1 MSTATLILLAVQLSL
16 VLMVFSI
23 GLGASVGDVTYVLR
37 QPKLLIRSLLS
48 LNVVM
53 PLFAVALAKS
63 FDFTPLVKAALVL
76 LAISPLPPIFPK
88 KSQKAGGRFSY
99 AIGLLVAA
107 TVVSIL
113 FIPLAMKLLGRAF
126 DLSLE
131 MSPGRV
137 VTLVLW
143 TLLLPLAAG
152 VAVHGLS
159 PAVAERASPLIGK
172 IGGILLLLGL
182 VPILVKVWPAMMMLI
197 GNGTLLAMVVFALV
211 GLAAGHL
218 LGGPDPEDRIVLA
231 LSTATRHPG
240 IAIAIAQV
248 NFPNEK
254 LAAGAVLLYLLVSAV
269 VAVPYLKWTK
279 RPRAPEPLP
288 ARA

>member
-1 MSTATLILLAVQLSL
+1 VSAATLILLAVQLSL

-23 GLGASVGDVTYVLR
+23 GLGASVGDVTYLFR

-107 TVVSIL
+107 TVVSIF

-152 VAVHGLS
+152 VAVHRLS
-159 PAVAERASPLIGK
+159 PAFAERAGPTIGK
-172 IGGILLLLGL
+172 VGGILLLLGL
-182 VPILVKVWPAMMMLI
+182 VPILVKVWPAMMTLI
-197 GNGTLLAMVVFALV
+197 GNGTLFAMVVFALV

-218 LGGPDPEDRIVLA
+218 LGGPDPEDRVVLA

-248 NFPNEK
+248 NFPGEK

-269 VAVPYLKWTK
+269 VAIPYMKWTK
-279 RPRAPEPLP
+279 RPRAAEPLP

>member
-1 MSTATLILLAVQLSL
+1 
-16 VLMVFSI
+16 MVFSI

-76 LAISPLPPIFPK
+76 LAVSPLPPIFPK

-107 TVVSIL
+107 TVVSIF

-126 DLSLE
+126 DLPLE

-159 PAVAERASPLIGK
+159 PAFAERASPPIGK
-172 IGGILLLLGL
+172 VGGILLLLGL
-182 VPILVKVWPAMMMLI
+182 VPILVKVWPAMMTLI
-197 GNGTLLAMVVFALV
+197 GNGTLLTMVVFALV
-211 GLAAGHL
+211 GLATGHL

-269 VAVPYLKWTK
+269 VAIPYLKWTQ

>member
-1 MSTATLILLAVQLSL
+1 MSAATLILLAVQLSL

-23 GLGASVGDVTYVLR
+23 GLGASVGDVTYLFR

-99 AIGLLVAA
+99 AIGLLVTA
-107 TVVSIL
+107 TVVSIF

-131 MSPGRV
+131 MSPAGV

-152 VAVHGLS
+152 VAVHRLS
-159 PAVAERASPLIGK
+159 PAFAERAGPTIGK
-172 IGGILLLLGL
+172 VGGILLLLGL
-182 VPILVKVWPAMMMLI
+182 VPILVKVWPAMMTLI
-197 GNGTLLAMVVFALV
+197 GNGTLFAMVVFALV

-218 LGGPDPEDRIVLA
+218 LGGPDPEDRVVLA

-248 NFPNEK
+248 NFPGEK

-269 VAVPYLKWTK
+269 VAIPYMKWTK
-279 RPRAPEPLP
+279 RPRAAEPLP

>member
-1 MSTATLILLAVQLSL
+1 MSTATLILVAVQLSL

-23 GLGASVGDVTYVLR
+23 GLGAAVGDVTYLLR

-76 LAISPLPPIFPK
+76 LAVSPLPPIFPK

-107 TVVSIL
+107 TVVSIF

-126 DLSLE
+126 DLPLE

-152 VAVHGLS
+152 VAVHALS
-159 PAVAERASPLIGK
+159 PAFAGRAGPPIGK
-172 IGGILLLLGL
+172 VGGILLLLGL
-182 VPILVKVWPAMMMLI
+182 VPIMVKVWPAMMTLI

-248 NFPNEK
+248 NFPGEK

-269 VAVPYLKWTK
+269 VAIPYMKWTR

-288 ARA
+288 ATA

>member
-1 MSTATLILLAVQLSL
+1 MSAATLILLAVQLSL

-23 GLGASVGDVTYVLR
+23 GLGASVGDVTYLFR

-99 AIGLLVAA
+99 AIGLLVTA
-107 TVVSIL
+107 TVVSIF

-152 VAVHGLS
+152 VAVHRLS
-159 PAVAERASPLIGK
+159 PAFAERAGPTIGK
-172 IGGILLLLGL
+172 VGGILLLLGL
-182 VPILVKVWPAMMMLI
+182 VPILVKVWPAMMTLI
-197 GNGTLLAMVVFALV
+197 GNGTLFAMVVFALV

-218 LGGPDPEDRIVLA
+218 LGGPDPEDRVVLA

-248 NFPNEK
+248 NFPGEK

-269 VAVPYLKWTK
+269 VAIPYMKWTK
-279 RPRAPEPLP
+279 RPRAAEPLP

>member
-1 MSTATLILLAVQLSL
+1 MSAATLILLAVQLSL

-23 GLGASVGDVTYVLR
+23 GLGASVGDVTYLFR

-107 TVVSIL
+107 TVVSIF

-131 MSPGRV
+131 MSPGGV

-152 VAVHGLS
+152 VAVHRLS
-159 PAVAERASPLIGK
+159 PAFAERAGPTIGK
-172 IGGILLLLGL
+172 VGGILLLLGL
-182 VPILVKVWPAMMMLI
+182 VPILVKVWPAMMTLI
-197 GNGTLLAMVVFALV
+197 GNGTLFAMVVFALV

-218 LGGPDPEDRIVLA
+218 LGGPDPEDRVVLA

-248 NFPNEK
+248 NFPGEK

-269 VAVPYLKWTK
+269 VAIPYMKWTK
-279 RPRAPEPLP
+279 RPRAAEPLP

>member
-23 GLGASVGDVTYVLR
+23 GLGASVGDVTYLLR

-159 PAVAERASPLIGK
+159 PAFAERASPPIGK
-172 IGGILLLLGL
+172 VGGILLLLGL
-182 VPILVKVWPAMMMLI
+182 VPILVKVWPAMMTLI
-197 GNGTLLAMVVFALV
+197 GNGTLLTMVVFALV
-211 GLAAGHL
+211 GLATGHL

-279 RPRAPEPLP
+279 RPRAPEPVP

>member
-1 MSTATLILLAVQLSL
+1 MSAATLILLAVQLSL

-23 GLGASVGDVTYVLR
+23 GLGASVGDVTYLFR

-99 AIGLLVAA
+99 AIGLLVTA
-107 TVVSIL
+107 TVVSIF

-131 MSPGRV
+131 MSPGGV

-152 VAVHGLS
+152 VAVHRLS
-159 PAVAERASPLIGK
+159 PAFAERAGPTIGK
-172 IGGILLLLGL
+172 VGGILLLLGL
-182 VPILVKVWPAMMMLI
+182 VPILVKVWPAMMTLI
-197 GNGTLLAMVVFALV
+197 GNGTLFAMVVFALV

-218 LGGPDPEDRIVLA
+218 LGGPDPEDRVVLA

-248 NFPNEK
+248 NFPGEK

-269 VAVPYLKWTK
+269 VAIPYMKWTK
-279 RPRAPEPLP
+279 RPRAAEPLP